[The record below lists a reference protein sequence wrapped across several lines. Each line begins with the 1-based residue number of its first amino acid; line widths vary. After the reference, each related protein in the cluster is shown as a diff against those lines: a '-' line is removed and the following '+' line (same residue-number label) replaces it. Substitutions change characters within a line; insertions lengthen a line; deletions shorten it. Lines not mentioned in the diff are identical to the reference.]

1 MTSVLRDPDRTDT
14 AFMTKRAW
22 WLVGLNLLV
31 PGSAQ
36 VLAGNRRLGRF
47 GLGATLVL
55 WVLVVVGIAL
65 SLFARGLL
73 LDVAT
78 NTWVLAGAVVL
89 LLFYAVLWIVL
100 TLDTLRLVRL
110 VRVAPAARAF
120 VAGLSVV
127 ALAAVSGTAAYGAV
141 SAGAGIDLLDTVF
154 AQGPSQPPIDGR
166 YNILLLGGDAG
177 PDREGMRPDS
187 ISVASVD
194 AETGQVTL
202 IGIPRNLEQVPFVE
216 GSPLY
221 EVLPDGYTCGSKCI
235 IDYLY
240 TYGELDWA
248 YLYPDAAANGSTPGI
263 EAMRDAV
270 EGVTGLTIP
279 FFVIIDMQ
287 GFADLIDAM
296 GGIDIT
302 ITERVAYGA
311 NEDEHGRSIPPA
323 GYFEPGDY
331 HMDGGTALT
340 YARTRYGTSDY
351 QRMQHQRQVQEA
363 ILAQFNPGNVLT
375 HFVAIADAGKQ
386 VVKTDIPKQM
396 LSYFVQLGT
405 KAKDQEVVSYDLVPP
420 DVDPENPDYAFIR
433 AKVQELVGPKATET
447 PAG

>member
-1 MTSVLRDPDRTDT
+1 
-14 AFMTKRAW
+14 MTKRAW

-55 WVLVVVGIAL
+55 WAIAL
-65 SLFARGLL
+65 VALALLLFARGLL
-73 LDVAT
+73 LTIAT
-78 NTWVLAGAVVL
+78 NTWVLAGGAAALV
-89 LLFYAVLWIVL
+89 FYAVLWVVL
-100 TLDTLRLVRL
+100 TLDTLRLVVL

-141 SAGAGIDLLDTVF
+141 VSTSGIGLLDAIFAERPTVE
-154 AQGPSQPPIDGR
+154 PVDGR

-177 PDREGMRPDS
+177 PDRQGMRPDS

-202 IGIPRNLEQVPFVE
+202 IGIPRNLENVPFSE
-216 GSPLY
+216 GSPMW
-221 EVLPDGYTCGSKCI
+221 EVLPNGYDCGSGCI

-248 YLYPDAAANGSTPGI
+248 YLYPDAEANGSSPGI

-270 EGVTGLTIP
+270 EGVTGLEIP

-302 ITERVAYGA
+302 VTERVPYGA
-311 NEDEHGRSIPPA
+311 NEDEHGNSLPPA

-331 HMDGGTALT
+331 HMDGGWALT

-351 QRMQHQRQVQEA
+351 TRMQRQRQVQEA
-363 ILAQFNPGNVLT
+363 ILDQFTPGNVLSN
-375 HFVAIADAGKQ
+375 FVGIAEAGKQ

-396 LSYFVQLGT
+396 LSYFVQLGE
-405 KAKDQEVVSYDLVPP
+405 KAKEQEVVSYDLTPP

-433 AKVQELVGPKATET
+433 AKVQELVGPKPTET

>member
-14 AFMTKRAW
+14 AFMTRRAW

-36 VLAGNRRLGRF
+36 VLAGNRRAGRF
-47 GLGATLVL
+47 GLAATLVL
-55 WVLVVVGIAL
+55 WALVLLGAAL
-65 SLFARGLL
+65 ALFARGLL
-73 LDVAT
+73 LDLAT
-78 NTWVLAGAVVL
+78 NTWVLGGAVVVL
-89 LLFYAVLWIVL
+89 AFYAVLWVVF
-100 TLDTLRLVRL
+100 TLDTLRLVQL

-120 VAGLSVV
+120 VAGLSVA
-127 ALAAVSGTAAYGAV
+127 ALAAVSGTAAYSAV
-141 SAGAGIDLLDTVF
+141 SVGAGIDLLETVF
-154 AQGPSQPPIDGR
+154 AEGPSQPPIDGR

-177 PDREGMRPDS
+177 PDRQGLRPDS

-202 IGIPRNLEQVPFVE
+202 IGIPRNLQQVPFVE

-221 EVLPDGYTCGSKCI
+221 EVLPNGYDCGRNCL

-248 YLYPDAAANGSTPGI
+248 HLYPDAADNNSSPGI

-270 EGVTGLTIP
+270 EGVLDITIP
-279 FFVIIDMQ
+279 YYVLIDMQ
-287 GFADLIDAM
+287 GFSDLIDAM
-296 GGIDIT
+296 GGIHIT
-302 ITERVAYGA
+302 LEERVAWGS
-311 NEDEHGRSIPPA
+311 NEDEYGNSIPPEGYLEA
-323 GYFEPGDY
+323 GEH
-331 HMDGGTALT
+331 HMDGDTALT

-363 ILAQFNPGNVLT
+363 MLEQFTPATVLSN
-375 HFVAIADAGKQ
+375 FVEIAAAGKQ
-386 VVKTDIPKQM
+386 VVRTDIPQQM
-396 LSYFVQLGT
+396 LSYFVQLA
-405 KAKDQEVVSYDLVPP
+405 AKSKELPIQSFDLTPP
-420 DVDPENPDYAFIR
+420 EVDPEAPDYGLIR
-433 AKVQELVGPKATET
+433 ETVHGMLWPPAPET

>member
-1 MTSVLRDPDRTDT
+1 M
-14 AFMTKRAW
+14 
-22 WLVGLNLLV
+22 
-31 PGSAQ
+31 
-36 VLAGNRRLGRF
+36 
-47 GLGATLVL
+47 
-55 WVLVVVGIAL
+55 
-65 SLFARGLL
+65 
-73 LDVAT
+73 
-78 NTWVLAGAVVL
+78 
-89 LLFYAVLWIVL
+89 
-100 TLDTLRLVRL
+100 
-110 VRVAPAARAF
+110 
-120 VAGLSVV
+120 
-127 ALAAVSGTAAYGAV
+127 
-141 SAGAGIDLLDTVF
+141 
-154 AQGPSQPPIDGR
+154 
-166 YNILLLGGDAG
+166 
-177 PDREGMRPDS
+177 
-187 ISVASVD
+187 
-194 AETGQVTL
+194 
-202 IGIPRNLEQVPFVE
+202 
-216 GSPLY
+216 Y
-221 EVLPDGYTCGSKCI
+221 EVLPDGYVCGSKCI

-248 YLYPDAAANGSTPGI
+248 YLYPDAEKNGSSPGI

-287 GFADLIDAM
+287 GFSDLIDAM

-311 NEDEHGRSIPPA
+311 NEGENGEHLPPA

-396 LSYFVQLGT
+396 LSYFVQLGS

-420 DVDPENPDYAFIR
+420 EVDPENPDYEFIR
-433 AKVQELVGPKATET
+433 AKVQELVGPKASET
-447 PAG
+447 PAAPAG